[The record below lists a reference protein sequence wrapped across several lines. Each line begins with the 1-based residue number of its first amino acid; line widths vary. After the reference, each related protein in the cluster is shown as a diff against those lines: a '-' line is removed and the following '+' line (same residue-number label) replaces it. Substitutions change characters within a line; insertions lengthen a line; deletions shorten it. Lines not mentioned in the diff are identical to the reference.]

1 MNAVGLKKVYRKIRW
16 AIISNMVT
24 YNDMDRIDFH
34 VKNSLFQMYFFNFS
48 GQTYIYIYIYI
59 YILELYH
66 KSVYLSNI
74 SPKSRVNNSTRS

>member
-59 YILELYH
+59 YIY
-66 KSVYLSNI
+66 VYIYIYIYLNYTI
-74 SPKSRVNNSTRS
+74 KVYI